1 MLRATYIPGGCCSRF
16 HRSLSLYVLF
26 YHIRTIATLTMG
38 WFDEEDDDDDD
49 DDEEE
54 EEQQHD
60 PVAHAGEEDPLDA
73 YMKSLDTNTSAT
85 LSTRPPRAG
94 RLDVENEEEATSHWE
109 EPLRTKHGDEDE
121 DEDVS
126 AAESKLAASRQAL
139 ENTFHRAGGKKQEQA
154 LTLTPIQHDEVAYPD
169 FEKSFWSATD
179 TSRGHEWRHQ
189 HQVTCSPGTVDPI
202 VSLHECRSVFGIGL
216 CAKLEQ
222 KGFTSLTLVQSQT
235 LPVALAGMDA
245 LVTASTGSGKTL
257 AYVWPMVVHILH
269 QVPLNEEE
277 TGPMAI
283 VLVPTRELAL
293 QVHKHVKT
301 MLSSDCTSLPIT
313 GGISNYHL
321 LQDLRKTGRGCHA
334 VVATP
339 GRLLDLLGKKKGL
352 SLGRVTF
359 CVLDEADKML
369 DMGFESQVTEILKNV
384 RPDRQSLLLSATMGR
399 KVERLAI
406 QWLNDPVRYDWKRCI
421 CCYYDA

>member
-1 MLRATYIPGGCCSRF
+1 
-16 HRSLSLYVLF
+16 
-26 YHIRTIATLTMG
+26 MG
-38 WFDEEDDDDDD
+38 WFDEEDDDD
-49 DDEEE
+49 EE
-54 EEQQHD
+54 EEQQHA
-60 PVAHAGEEDPLDA
+60 PVVHVDEEDPLDA
-73 YMKSLDTNTSAT
+73 YMKSLDTDTGSSAT
-85 LSTRPPRAG
+85 VATRPPRAG
-94 RLDVENEEEATSHWE
+94 RLDLENEEEATSHWE
-109 EPLRTKHGDEDE
+109 EPLRTKHGDEDAHE
-121 DEDVS
+121 S
-126 AAESKLAASRQAL
+126 AAKIESAASRQAL
-139 ENTFHRAGGKKQEQA
+139 ENTFHRAGGNKQEPA
-154 LTLTPIQHDEVAYPD
+154 LTLTPIHHDEMAYPD
-169 FEKSFWSATD
+169 FEKSFWTACD

-202 VSLHECRSVFGIGL
+202 VSFQECRNVFGDGL
-216 CAKLEQ
+216 FAKIER

-235 LPVALAGMDA
+235 IPVALAGMDA

-257 AYVWPMVVHILH
+257 AYVWPMVVHIAH
-269 QVPLNEEE
+269 QVTLGKDE
-277 TGPMAI
+277 TGPIAI

-293 QVHKHVKT
+293 QVHKHVKA
-301 MLSSDCTSLPIT
+301 MLSSDYTSLAIT

-321 LQDLRKTGRGCHA
+321 LQDSRKGGGCHA

-399 KVERLAI
+399 KVERLAR
-406 QWLNDPVRYDWKRCI
+406 QWLSDPARYD
-421 CCYYDA
+421 

>member
-1 MLRATYIPGGCCSRF
+1 VT
-16 HRSLSLYVLF
+16 
-26 YHIRTIATLTMG
+26 
-38 WFDEEDDDDDD
+38 
-49 DDEEE
+49 
-54 EEQQHD
+54 
-60 PVAHAGEEDPLDA
+60 HADEEDPLDA
-73 YMKSLDTNTSAT
+73 YMKTLDTDTCARTGCS
-85 LSTRPPRAG
+85 G

-109 EPLRTKHGDEDE
+109 EPLRIKHGDEDE
-121 DEDVS
+121 HES
-126 AAESKLAASRQAL
+126 AADTDSKSAASRQAL
-139 ENTFHRAGGKKQEQA
+139 ENTFHRAAGDKKEATA
-154 LTLTPIQHDEVAYPD
+154 LTLTPIHHDEMAYPD
-169 FEKSFWSATD
+169 FEKSFWTACD

-189 HQVTCSPGTVDPI
+189 HQVTCTPGTVDPI
-202 VSLHECRSVFGIGL
+202 VSFQECRNVFGDGL
-216 CAKLEQ
+216 VANIEK

-235 LPVALAGMDA
+235 VPVALAGMDA

-257 AYVWPMVVHILH
+257 AYVWPMVVHIAH
-269 QVPLNEEE
+269 QVPLLDKEE

-293 QVHKHVKT
+293 QIHKHVKA
-301 MLSSDCTSLPIT
+301 MLSTTSTSDYTSLAIT

-321 LQDLRKTGRGCHA
+321 LQDLRKKGGGCHA

-399 KVERLAI
+399 KVERLARE
-406 QWLNDPVRYDWKRCI
+406 WLNDPVRYDTRKRCS
-421 CCYYDA
+421 CRFCDT